1 MCAYK
6 KFADYYD
13 LIYKGI
19 VNYENECQILK
30 AIFEKY
36 YLKEPKSILDLGCGT
51 GSHTVPL
58 SEYGYNVTGIDIS
71 PVMIKK
77 ARGKAEKENINA
89 KFLVQDM
96 SRLNL
101 KVKFQCAVCMFGA
114 FGYLLT
120 GEDIADF
127 LSGLCKHLEEAGIF
141 VFEYWNI
148 GGLKPSPYKS
158 WMKTQ
163 DENVTIYRMSE
174 SNFDRGTNVLNI
186 EMHFVVL
193 SKDKPAETFTENHK
207 IRCYTLE
214 EIENLLK
221 SNGFEP
227 VFAYD
232 WGTKDI
238 SCLKIPEQETFRT
251 LMVSRKKD

>member
-1 MCAYK
+1 
-6 KFADYYD
+6 
-13 LIYKGI
+13 
-19 VNYENECQILK
+19 
-30 AIFEKY
+30 
-36 YLKEPKSILDLGCGT
+36 
-51 GSHTVPL
+51 
-58 SEYGYNVTGIDIS
+58 
-71 PVMIKK
+71 MIKK
-77 ARGKAEKENINA
+77 AVEKAEKENINA

-96 SRLNL
+96 RRLNL
-101 KVKFQCAVCMFGA
+101 KTKVQCAVCMFGA
-114 FGYLLT
+114 FEYLLT
-120 GEDIADF
+120 GEDLADF
-127 LSGLCKHLEEAGIF
+127 LSGLCKHLDEGGIF

-174 SNFDRGTNVLNI
+174 SNFDRGTNILNI

-232 WGTKDI
+232 WDTKDI
-238 SCLKIPEQETFRT
+238 SSLKAPERETFRI
-251 LMVSRKKD
+251 LMISRKKD